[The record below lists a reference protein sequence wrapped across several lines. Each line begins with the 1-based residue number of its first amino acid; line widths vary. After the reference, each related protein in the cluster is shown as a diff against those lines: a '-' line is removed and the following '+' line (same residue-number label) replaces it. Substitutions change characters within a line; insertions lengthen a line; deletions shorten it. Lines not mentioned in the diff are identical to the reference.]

1 MKKVLMSVVIIM
13 AIRFTAFA
21 QTAPTKEKKASLKDQ
36 IFTDA

>member
-1 MKKVLMSVVIIM
+1 MSVVIIM